1 MAHDSAGRSMPRC
14 GPRRADVVGR
24 YAPVHLLSEAWQNPL
39 SRAGVNSRQ
48 KLPLSSQQPKSAPL
62 ILHQARKSNSDA
74 QTLRD

>member
-1 MAHDSAGRSMPRC
+1 MAQDSAGRSMPCC

-39 SRAGVNSRQ
+39 SGGGDNFSAEIA
-48 KLPLSSQQPKSAPL
+48 PLTLRPKSAAS
-62 ILHQARKSNSDA
+62 ILRRARKSNSDA